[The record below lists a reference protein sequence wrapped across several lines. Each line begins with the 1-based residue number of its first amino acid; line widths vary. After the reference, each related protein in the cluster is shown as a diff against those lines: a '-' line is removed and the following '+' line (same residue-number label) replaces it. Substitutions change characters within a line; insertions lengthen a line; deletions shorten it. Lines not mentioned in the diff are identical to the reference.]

1 MTVSPYPWTSLA
13 SSGSS
18 NQIAAARTSVATHAF
33 PFLAAIIMLFVVAL
47 TEALVMPVL
56 RSLTIDRYNI
66 TPGLAHAFIYAKLLG
81 MIGGAGL
88 LRVFNL
94 RKTGANLFVGAAIAN
109 GIILASIA
117 MPVGFGATVVLRML
131 EGAASIYIYW
141 ILSSSVI
148 NSSAIKA
155 PAQRSAVG
163 ATAFT
168 LGLATGFGAGGLI
181 GSHSTAHCVWLGAAI
196 WWGLALITLIF
207 LRRCCTFTEPTRIN
221 DPHEIRAM
229 ADRPVTRPVRL
240 TRLTERL
247 LLLTL
252 VATVPLFLETTG
264 HWSTAIVG
272 ALLAV
277 TAMIAA
283 FSLLAAGLMAD
294 RPGKGVLRLPVG
306 VVLAGAVGS
315 LPMAAATHIA
325 VMGAVLTLAG
335 VAAASLVKTSLE
347 TAREEGAIVGIGFLL
362 LAVLCAT
369 GLLGMFGGTGAQN
382 LAFAILPGAALLHLA
397 SLALA
402 LLFTRTKWAAAGF
415 TARATE
421 PPTMFATK

>member
-18 NQIAAARTSVATHAF
+18 NQVAAARPSVATHAF

-47 TEALVMPVL
+47 TEALAMPVL
-56 RSLTIDRYNI
+56 RSLTVDRYNMS
-66 TPGLAHAFIYAKLLG
+66 PGLAHGFIYAKLLG
-81 MIGGAGL
+81 VIGGAGL
-88 LRVFNL
+88 LGVFNPC
-94 RKTGANLFVGAAIAN
+94 KTGANLFAGAAIAN

-117 MPVGFGATVVLRML
+117 LPVGFGATVVLRVL
-131 EGAASIYIYW
+131 EGVASIYIYW

-148 NSSAIKA
+148 KSPAIKA

-168 LGLATGFGAGGLI
+168 LGLATGFSAGGLI
-181 GSHSTAHCVWLGAAI
+181 GSHSAAYCVWLGAGI

-207 LRRCCTFTEPTRIN
+207 LRRCCTFTVPTRMN
-221 DPHEIRAM
+221 DHHEIRTE

-252 VATVPLFLETTG
+252 LATVPLFLETTG

-277 TAMIAA
+277 SAMIAA
-283 FSLLAAGLMAD
+283 FSLLLAGLMAD
-294 RPGKGVLRLPVG
+294 RRGKGVLRLPAG
-306 VVLAGAVGS
+306 IVLAGAIGS
-315 LPMAAATHIA
+315 LPFAAATHIA
-325 VMGAVLTLAG
+325 VMGAALALAG

-347 TAREEGAIVGIGFLL
+347 TALEEGAIVRIGFLL

-369 GLLGMFGGTGAQN
+369 GLLGMFGGNGAQN
-382 LAFAILPGAALLHLA
+382 LAFTILPGVALLHLA

-402 LLFTRTKWAAAGF
+402 FVFTRAKWAAAGF
-415 TARATE
+415 TVRAIE